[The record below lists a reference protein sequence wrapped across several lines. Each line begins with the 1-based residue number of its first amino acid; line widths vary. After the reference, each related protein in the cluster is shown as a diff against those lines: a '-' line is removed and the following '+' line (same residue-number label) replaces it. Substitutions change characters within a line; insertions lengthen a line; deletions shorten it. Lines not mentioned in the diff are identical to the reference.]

1 MYLTPN
7 RFKSYPYTVVAT
19 GFGWGVLDR
28 TVDPPYIRGEESDT
42 EEEAQSIAE
51 PLNEQHWLAEEAKS
65 QAYWAIRAAEESS
78 RSPVSSSSL
87 WTRLKALLRRWQ
99 FS

>member
-7 RFKSYPYTVVAT
+7 RFKRYPYTVVAT
-19 GFGWGVLDR
+19 GFGWGILDR
-28 TVDPPYIRGEESDT
+28 TERTPYLIGEEYDT
-42 EEEAQSIAE
+42 EGEARAIAE

-78 RSPVSSSSL
+78 RPLPLASSASL
-87 WTRLKALLRRWQ
+87 WTRLKAFLL
-99 FS
+99 S

>member
-1 MYLTPN
+1 MYLTAN
-7 RFKSYPYTVVAT
+7 RFKRYPYTVVAT
-19 GFGWGVLDR
+19 GFGWGILDR
-28 TVDPPYIRGEESDT
+28 TVDPPYIMGEESDT
-42 EEEAQSIAE
+42 EEEARSIAE
-51 PLNEQHWLAEEAKS
+51 PLNEQHWLAEEAKW
-65 QAYWAIRAAEESS
+65 QAIRAIRAAEESS